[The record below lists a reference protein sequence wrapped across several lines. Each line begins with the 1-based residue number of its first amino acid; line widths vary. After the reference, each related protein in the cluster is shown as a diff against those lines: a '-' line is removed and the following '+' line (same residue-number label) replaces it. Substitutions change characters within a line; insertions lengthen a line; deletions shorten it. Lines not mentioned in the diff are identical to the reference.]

1 MPTLAHSI
9 FNSNRFHSQR
19 AILMN
24 EQRSAQSVDPVQFLE
39 DYFRGRTFHSEFRL
53 QVTANQTRYVE
64 QASFK
69 IQLTEE
75 RSANV
80 ASSSV
85 FAGLYSAGR
94 SSQTIPGW
102 VDGDYFD
109 QIVLS
114 NGAYFRLSDAS
125 LDIELFRLL
134 GGLIPPRGSLMVSY
148 SVFSNESMIHKETKL
163 GLDRGYPPVVT
174 PLGFLLFEAGCG
186 MGFKDWYFAE
196 GGREG
201 PEKLQGYKP
210 LDSDVAKQKAGDLL
224 QELRTFANSAP
235 SDHFAETCRSR
246 AERLIIVLER
256 MRRDF

>member
-1 MPTLAHSI
+1 MPTLAHLI
-9 FNSNRFHSQR
+9 FNSSRFHSQR
-19 AILMN
+19 AMLMT
-24 EQRSAQSVDPVQFLE
+24 EQRSAQSVDPAQFLE
-39 DYFRGRTFHSEFRL
+39 DYFRGRRFHPELSLR
-53 QVTANQTRYVE
+53 VAAHPTRYVE
-64 QASFK
+64 QASFQ
-69 IQLTEE
+69 IQLVEE

-80 ASSSV
+80 ASPSV

-125 LDIELFRLL
+125 LDSELFRLL
-134 GGLIPPRGSLMVSY
+134 GGLIPPGGSLMVSY
-148 SVFSNESMIHKETKL
+148 SLFSNESMIHKETKL

-186 MGFKDWYFAE
+186 MSFKDWYFAE

-201 PEKLQGYKP
+201 PEKLQGFKP

-224 QELRTFANSAP
+224 QELRTFTNSAP

-246 AERLIIVLER
+246 AERL
-256 MRRDF
+256 MRLLKQD